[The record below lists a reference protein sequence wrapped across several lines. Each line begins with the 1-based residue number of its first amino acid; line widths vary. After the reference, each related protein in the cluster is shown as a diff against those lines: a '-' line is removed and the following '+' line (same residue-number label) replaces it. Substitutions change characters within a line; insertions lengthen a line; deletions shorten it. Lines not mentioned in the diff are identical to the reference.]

1 MNLKERVKVKRL
13 SVYFFYVVLDSSFA
27 FESVS
32 KHKKFRKTKLFLEVS
47 GEIFKNPCF
56 VEVRKTPLCAE

>member
-27 FESVS
+27 FENVS
-32 KHKKFRKTKLFLEVS
+32 KHKKFRKTKLFLEVRRRN
-47 GEIFKNPCF
+47 F
-56 VEVRKTPLCAE
+56 